1 MKRRDWIFRKDP
13 LKFPKFSFG
22 PENSQEFSRNR
33 SFKISDKFEMF
44 RILDRIGLRLG
55 SFISSQLAVSFAAVI
70 SDLRL
75 KYLWPVLFLA
85 AFFTQEALL

>member
-1 MKRRDWIFRKDP
+1 MKEGTGFFVKTRT
-13 LKFPKFSFG
+13 KFPKFSFG

-44 RILDRIGLRLG
+44 GILDRTGLRLG
-55 SFISSQLAVSFAAVI
+55 TFISSQLAVSFAAVI

-75 KYLWPVLFLA
+75 KY
-85 AFFTQEALL
+85 